1 LADGLPS
8 SPPPGGRHTKG
19 MCHLL
24 SQPGYARFL
33 TEDARGLRIDRAK
46 GKAEERLDGKYA
58 LVTNELEL
66 PAEEL
71 VRGYRDMWRA
81 ERAFRSMKSLLD
93 IEPVHHRTEE
103 RIVAHVHLCV
113 LAYLLCRVA
122 EARAGASWERLWEQL
137 DEISLTRLETKRA
150 TVLQTKRL
158 TAAEQD
164 LFKRCRVVPPPRIL
178 SIE

>member
-1 LADGLPS
+1 
-8 SPPPGGRHTKG
+8 

-33 TEDARGLRIDRAK
+33 TEDDRGLRIDRAK
-46 GKAEERLDGKYA
+46 VKAEERLDGKYA
-58 LVTNELEL
+58 LLTNELEL

-71 VRGYRDMWRA
+71 VRGYRDMWRV

-122 EARAGASWERLWEQL
+122 EVRGGASWERLWEQL
-137 DEISLTRLETKRA
+137 DEISLTRLETERA

-164 LFKRCRVVPPPRIL
+164 LFKRCRVLPPPRIL

>member
-1 LADGLPS
+1 
-8 SPPPGGRHTKG
+8 
-19 MCHLL
+19 M
-24 SQPGYARFL
+24 
-33 TEDARGLRIDRAK
+33 RIDRAK
-46 GKAEERLDGKYA
+46 VKAEERLDGKYA

-137 DEISLTRLETKRA
+137 DEISLTRLETERA